1 MFTSI
6 FLSEGIEQRMTHGV
20 VLNKFHPAWWLPGG
34 HSQTLYRKFSPS
46 DVVKQSRER
55 IELDDGDFIDLD
67 WSADA
72 PNRYEASYITVFI
85 LHGLC
90 GCSKSS
96 YVLSLQRLLSKNNIS
111 SVAMNFRGCS
121 GEINRKAKAYHSGES
136 ADVNEVFS
144 KLCEKYFDKRFVC
157 IGYSLGANV
166 LLKWLGE
173 IQRHHKVVK
182 AAAIST
188 PFSLS
193 ECSKET
199 LSGMSQLYGRY
210 FVRRLV
216 SDLKTKMELFRKRKQ
231 VEELS
236 LLENLGDFSR
246 VRTIWEFDELVTA
259 PLNGFNN
266 ALDYYEKC
274 SSLNFLSSIK
284 TQTLLIQSKD
294 DPLIPF
300 KSVPRPESL
309 NSNIQLQLNS
319 AGGHVGFIAG
329 YRERWLET
337 QLLNY
342 LVS

>member
-1 MFTSI
+1 M
-6 FLSEGIEQRMTHGV
+6 
-20 VLNKFHPAWWLPGG
+20 
-34 HSQTLYRKFSPS
+34 
-46 DVVKQSRER
+46 
-55 IELDDGDFIDLD
+55 
-67 WSADA
+67 
-72 PNRYEASYITVFI
+72 
-85 LHGLC
+85 
-90 GCSKSS
+90 
-96 YVLSLQRLLSKNNIS
+96 
-111 SVAMNFRGCS
+111 
-121 GEINRKAKAYHSGES
+121 
-136 ADVNEVFS
+136 
-144 KLCEKYFDKRFVC
+144 
-157 IGYSLGANV
+157 
-166 LLKWLGE
+166 
-173 IQRHHKVVK
+173 
-182 AAAIST
+182 
-188 PFSLS
+188 
-193 ECSKET
+193 
-199 LSGMSQLYGRY
+199 
-210 FVRRLV
+210 
-216 SDLKTKMELFRKRKQ
+216 
-231 VEELS
+231 
-236 LLENLGDFSR
+236 LENLGDFSR

>member
-1 MFTSI
+1 
-6 FLSEGIEQRMTHGV
+6 
-20 VLNKFHPAWWLPGG
+20 
-34 HSQTLYRKFSPS
+34 
-46 DVVKQSRER
+46 
-55 IELDDGDFIDLD
+55 
-67 WSADA
+67 
-72 PNRYEASYITVFI
+72 
-85 LHGLC
+85 
-90 GCSKSS
+90 
-96 YVLSLQRLLSKNNIS
+96 
-111 SVAMNFRGCS
+111 
-121 GEINRKAKAYHSGES
+121 
-136 ADVNEVFS
+136 
-144 KLCEKYFDKRFVC
+144 
-157 IGYSLGANV
+157 
-166 LLKWLGE
+166 
-173 IQRHHKVVK
+173 
-182 AAAIST
+182 
-188 PFSLS
+188 
-193 ECSKET
+193 
-199 LSGMSQLYGRY
+199 MSQLYGRY

-274 SSLNFLSSIK
+274 SSLNFLSSTK

>member
-6 FLSEGIEQRMTHGV
+6 FSSDRIKQRMTHDV
-20 VLNKFHPAWWLPGG
+20 VLDKFHPAWWLPEG

-46 DVVKQSRER
+46 DVVRQSRER
-55 IELDDGDFIDLD
+55 IELEDGDFVDLD

-72 PNRYEASYITVFI
+72 PNKYEASPVTVFI

-96 YVLSLQRLLSKNNIS
+96 YVLSLQRFLSKNNIS

-121 GEINRKAKAYHSGES
+121 GEINRKAKAYHSGSS
-136 ADVNEVFS
+136 ADVSEVFS
-144 KLCEKYFDKRFVC
+144 KLCEKYFNKQFAC
-157 IGYSLGANV
+157 IGYSLGASV

-173 IQRHHKVVK
+173 IQEHHKVVK

-188 PFSLS
+188 PFSLG
-193 ECSKET
+193 ECSKAM
-199 LSGMSQLYGRY
+199 LSGMSQLYGKY
-210 FVRRLV
+210 FVQRLV
-216 SDLKTKMELFRKRKQ
+216 GDLKTKMELFQKRKQ

-236 LLENLGDFSR
+236 LLGNLGDFSR
-246 VRTIWEFDELVTA
+246 LRNIWEFDELVTA
-259 PLNGFNN
+259 PLNGFKN
-266 ALDYYEKC
+266 ALDYYEQC

-284 TQTLLIQSKD
+284 TETLLIQSKD
-294 DPLIPF
+294 DPLIPG
-300 KSVPRPESL
+300 KSVPLPESL